1 MSNDN
6 NIEPADTDHSPSYV
20 SRVINSDSAKKGLA
34 AALAG
39 VLVAVVAEAL
49 WPST

>member
-1 MSNDN
+1 MSNDK
-6 NIEPADTDHSPSYV
+6 IEPANTDDSPGYLA
-20 SRVINSDSAKKGLA
+20 RVIGNDSAKKGLA

-39 VLVAVVAEAL
+39 VLVAVVSEAL